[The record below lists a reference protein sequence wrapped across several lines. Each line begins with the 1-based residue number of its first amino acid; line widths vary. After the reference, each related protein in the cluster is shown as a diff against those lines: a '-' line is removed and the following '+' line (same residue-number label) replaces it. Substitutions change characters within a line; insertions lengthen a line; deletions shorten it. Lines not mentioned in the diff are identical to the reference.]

1 MRVLSVACISLHHVC
16 AWCLWLQKTLIASFG
31 VVDGYEPSYGC
42 WESNLDPQE
51 E

>member
-1 MRVLSVACISLHHVC
+1 MRVLSVACISLHR
-16 AWCLWLQKTLIASFG
+16 LWAPEDTDCILG